1 MKPKKC
7 KACKQEF
14 IPSRRIQPAC
24 SIPCAI
30 ALVEKAKA
38 KKAIEAKKVERRRD
52 AETRVRLKTKPQ
64 LTKEAQREF
73 NRYIRLRDAN
83 QGCICCGQP
92 LGEGSIG
99 GGYDAGHYR
108 SVGSAPHLRF
118 DERNVHAQRKRCN
131 RYGAGRAVEYRAGLI
146 TRYGLEFVESI
157 EADQT
162 PKHHT
167 REELIAIRDEYRR
180 KAKELEK
187 CPTTTED

>member
-1 MKPKKC
+1 MLTAALKL
-7 KACKQEF
+7 KACQQCKREF
-14 IPSRRIQPAC
+14 MPARPLQRVCSAICASRK
-24 SIPCAI
+24 
-30 ALVEKAKA
+30 VKAD
-38 KKAIEAKKVERRRD
+38 KKAERIT
-52 AETRVRLKTKPQ
+52 TRARKAAIKTIPQ

-92 LGEGSIG
+92 LGAGSIG

-180 KAKELEK
+180 KAKELER
-187 CPTTTED
+187 